1 MCNLL
6 KKLFQKIRKGPPKLA
21 RFAISRKVWQHW
33 SLVDSLGIRWLL
45 SDQLKTLFLRESACA
60 DCFVNAGDFSIL
72 WTRELE
78 KNQID
83 GVCAE
88 RQNIISTWTVEHKI
102 SFWKITFLTW
112 LIAAFFNGIY
122 FRSHNEPADQI
133 FCTLKKNQSRW
144 TGVPQTRAL
153 SSSKDILFDLF
164 ASSSFREEES
174 TKPQSGRNDHLLFK
188 CARPKKYMSPSIFY
202 SLSIFRWGQPRVH
215 DRNESVQRKREGDN
229 VRKKRQ
235 SRELVENDIWRD
247 IWRWFRS
254 IILLHPRLFLTVPP
268 VANNDAA
275 FAVVAV
281 LMVLLLLLLLL
292 LFL

>member
-33 SLVDSLGIRWLL
+33 SLVDSLRIRWLL
-45 SDQLKTLFLRESACA
+45 SDQLKTVFLRKSACA

-153 SSSKDILFDLF
+153 SSSK
-164 ASSSFREEES
+164 
-174 TKPQSGRNDHLLFK
+174 
-188 CARPKKYMSPSIFY
+188 IF
-202 SLSIFRWGQPRVH
+202 
-215 DRNESVQRKREGDN
+215 
-229 VRKKRQ
+229 
-235 SRELVENDIWRD
+235 
-247 IWRWFRS
+247 
-254 IILLHPRLFLTVPP
+254 FLTSLPP
-268 VANNDAA
+268 RPSARKNQLNHKVVEMITYCSSALNRKNICPPPSSTPYLSSDEANQGCMIGTSQFKGREKGITSGKKDSLAN
-275 FAVVAV
+275 
-281 LMVLLLLLLLL
+281 L
-292 LFL
+292 